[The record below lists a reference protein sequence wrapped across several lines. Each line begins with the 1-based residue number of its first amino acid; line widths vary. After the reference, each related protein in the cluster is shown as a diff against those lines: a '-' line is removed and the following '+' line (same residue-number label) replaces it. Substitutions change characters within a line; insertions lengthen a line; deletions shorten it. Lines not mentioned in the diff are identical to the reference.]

1 MQYTIYTNS
10 TKGQKMLTVEQIKA
24 ALADRKLTFVS
35 DATGVNRNTLSQI
48 RNGTQTNM
56 QTDTLQKLSDY
67 IEGKQ

>member
-1 MQYTIYTNS
+1 
-10 TKGQKMLTVEQIKA
+10 MLTVEQIKA